1 MNYPIFNSI
10 VKQIE
15 NEISSRSTRIINFRV
30 WEEEAIN
37 AAGLEFSID
46 LSIDTNKIKNVS
58 INLDWD
64 KFREARL
71 AKQLRGMEKHP
82 LANLPKIS
90 NTKVIP
96 TIDVEVIWHF
106 NEKAILNNVN
116 SFTGNQ
122 RIEIASQ
129 WMDNINKEI
138 TASLPT
144 ENMITRWHVEI
155 EGDLKGKHL
164 SNMSLISYLQY
175 PLGESGS
182 LNNIHQFV
190 AEKIQQLLVRT
201 NKIIHI
207 AESTLGKVA

>member
-15 NEISSRSTRIINFRV
+15 SELSNRSTKIANFRL

-37 AAGLEFSID
+37 ATGLEFIID
-46 LSIDTNKIKNVS
+46 LSKDTHQIKNVS

-71 AKQLRGMEKHP
+71 AKQLKGMEKHP
-82 LANLPKIS
+82 LANLPRIS
-90 NTKVIP
+90 NAKVIP
-96 TIDVEVIWHF
+96 TIDVEIIWHF
-106 NEKAILNNVN
+106 NEKAILVN
-116 SFTGNQ
+116 ARSFTGNQ
-122 RIEIASQ
+122 RIETASS

-138 TASLPT
+138 NASLPT
-144 ENMITRWHVEI
+144 DNMITRWHVEI
-155 EGDLKGKHL
+155 EGDLKGKYL

-175 PLGESGS
+175 PLADSRS
-182 LNNIHQFV
+182 LNKIHQFV

-201 NKIIHI
+201 NKVMQI
-207 AESTLGKVA
+207 AESTLKQVA